1 MDLMGRRGVLAI
13 LRVASKKFA
22 ESRIA
27 RSKIAQTNFVD
38 AIQTLM
44 RLSKPEIHEDGTI
57 ILKKCP
63 FRAHP
68 SNEVPNLEEDVFC
81 GICAAFLNGI
91 SANFKGPYIRLVESR
106 VRRAKQCKFVLL

>member
-91 SANFKGPYIRLVESR
+91 SANFKGPYIRLDDSR